1 MGKPQNND
9 TNDGKCRI
17 NSGMKSIKSNFNEK
31 VETIIKY
38 YWKKEVH
45 FSGFKPNIYEITG
58 STNT

>member
-1 MGKPQNND
+1 MQMTVNVEKGQVGYSSRVNLKD
-9 TNDGKCRI
+9 
-17 NSGMKSIKSNFNEK
+17 K

>member
-1 MGKPQNND
+1 M
-9 TNDGKCRI
+9 I
-17 NSGMKSIKSNFNEK
+17 SVKSSFNEK